1 MPSVALYAMGGGF
14 GHGARALGLARA
26 LVDEGLSCVVLGPSR
41 LAPLAAWAGVPLASP
56 PSEPPSAEALG
67 AWVAGF
73 SCDLRVV
80 DVFPRGV
87 LGELRPV
94 ARQVLVTRYVD
105 PRFYA
110 APAPAS
116 ALGWYDAVLATEPC
130 DVTGAVRVPPITLR
144 SPVPWNGGR
153 RVVSLLEGTEFP
165 VSYESCRAVV
175 AGAGYGSYYEIVEA
189 GLPAVLVPLPRRVDD
204 QALRASGGLGVPLR
218 APSRVVGGLDE
229 VPDALASLAGAERVG
244 VVDLGGAREAAARI
258 IRALR
263 GASGSRPGTCRTGDT
278 PDAAVR

>member
-26 LVDEGLSCVVLGPSR
+26 LSAEGLACVVLGPSR

-56 PSEPPSAEALG
+56 PREPCPAEVLD

-94 ARQVLVTRYVD
+94 GRQVLVTRHVD

-110 APAPAS
+110 APGPAS
-116 ALGWYDAVLATEPC
+116 ALGWYDLVLATEPST
-130 DVTGAVRVPPITLR
+130 VTGAVRVPPITLR
-144 SPVPWNGGR
+144 PPMPWNGGR
-153 RVVSLLEGTEFP
+153 RVVSLLDAAEFP
-165 VSYESCRAVV
+165 VAYESCRAVV
-175 AGAGYGSYYEIVEA
+175 AGAGYGSYYELVEA
-189 GLPAVLVPLPRRVDD
+189 GLPAVLVPLARRVDD
-204 QALRASGGLGVPLR
+204 QALRAAGGMGVPLR
-218 APSRVVGGLDE
+218 APSCVVGGLDE
-229 VPDALASLAGAERVG
+229 VPEALASLAGAERVG

-263 GASGSRPGTCRTGDT
+263 GACGSRPGTCRTGGT
-278 PDAAVR
+278 PGGAGR